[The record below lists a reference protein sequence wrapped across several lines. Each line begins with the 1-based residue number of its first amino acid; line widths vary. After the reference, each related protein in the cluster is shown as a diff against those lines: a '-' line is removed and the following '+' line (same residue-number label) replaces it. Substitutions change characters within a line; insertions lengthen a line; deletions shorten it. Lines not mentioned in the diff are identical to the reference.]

1 MSDYVLVLCTI
12 NDYERAKDISR
23 KLLEE
28 KLIACSNIIP
38 NITSIYSWEGE
49 ICEDSEYLL
58 LMKTKYAVFDIL
70 KSKIIELHP
79 YDVPEILAIDIK
91 DGIEDY
97 LNWVEQS
104 LV

>member
-1 MSDYVLVLCTI
+1 MSDFVLVICTI
-12 NDYERAKDISR
+12 NDYDKAREISK
-23 KLLEE
+23 KLLED

-38 NITSIYSWEGE
+38 NVTSIYRWQGK

-79 YDVPEILAIDIK
+79 YEVPEVLALDIRE
-91 DGIEDY
+91 GIENY
-97 LNWVEQS
+97 LNWIEQS
-104 LV
+104 LS